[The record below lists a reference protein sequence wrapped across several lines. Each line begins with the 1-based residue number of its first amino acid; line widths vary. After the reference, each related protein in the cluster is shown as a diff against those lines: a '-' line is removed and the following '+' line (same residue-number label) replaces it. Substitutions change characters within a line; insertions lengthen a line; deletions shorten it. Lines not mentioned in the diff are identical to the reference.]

1 MLRLFHGVLAHDG
14 LISTAVLVALK
25 PKLVAAR
32 DRLDAAIAPRVK
44 QSGYAAARDRTASR
58 DATHD
63 RSHRFFCG
71 LLDALCA
78 SADLEIAAAA
88 QLALATL
95 YPDKLTVVNAAY
107 ADEAAAG
114 PTFAKKL
121 ALPEVAQALATL
133 ERAVPHVSAY
143 GQDIVRAA
151 AEVGEALAAQDALF
165 AAEAGAAAS
174 ELFAAR
180 TEAHQLFALF
190 AQVVAVAAYP
200 DDSPEHRTAREAL
213 LGPYRRYLASGAGTA
228 TPPAPAGPPEA

>member
-1 MLRLFHGVLAHDG
+1 MSGNGPVNIPSGEQLLRLFHGVLAHDG

-63 RSHRFFCG
+63 RSHRLFYG
-71 LLDALCA
+71 LLDALRA

-107 ADEAAAG
+107 ADEAGIA
-114 PTFAKKL
+114 
-121 ALPEVAQALATL
+121 
-133 ERAVPHVSAY
+133 
-143 GQDIVRAA
+143 
-151 AEVGEALAAQDALF
+151 
-165 AAEAGAAAS
+165 
-174 ELFAAR
+174 
-180 TEAHQLFALF
+180 
-190 AQVVAVAAYP
+190 
-200 DDSPEHRTAREAL
+200 
-213 LGPYRRYLASGAGTA
+213 
-228 TPPAPAGPPEA
+228 